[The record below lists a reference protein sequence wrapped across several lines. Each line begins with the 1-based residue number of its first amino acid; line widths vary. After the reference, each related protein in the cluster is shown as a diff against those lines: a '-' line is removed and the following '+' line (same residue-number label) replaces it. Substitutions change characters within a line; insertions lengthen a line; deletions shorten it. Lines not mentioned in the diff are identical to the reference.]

1 MIIAVKSNKMNEIND
16 IKKFAVKNARYF
28 LAAMAIIVIFFIS
41 RSFPAEIIT
50 SESCAGGNC
59 QAVLENPSLSKKNPS
74 FYVND
79 ALNSDDGRYFRLTF
93 LAKANKDA
101 ELSVKITNSFD
112 EEKSIKTL
120 KIGKSSVDLPQ
131 EILFSAEPKY
141 SDILFEKTDVND
153 GADIII
159 SDVRISKLEIN
170 SDAGFD
176 SLRPTIRG
184 SVDTNKI
191 DQKQTD
197 NSYVFNQLKES
208 DIILGQIFKPDAEYI
223 SGVALD
229 IDIIKQ
235 DNGGGKKYKFELREA
250 DYPGEVPEITSRV
263 LSSVDFTAENIER
276 FRQENGMFKFP
287 VFAKVDPQKYYFIG
301 INNNNVT
308 VDKFN
313 FLRLKGTAKSENYA
327 DGTIA
332 VKTKGKTY
340 SAVGDLYFITYQLDF
355 NGYKGE
361 KVPGGAVIE
370 DLGKQKGLY
379 IYKPLGGIY
388 DLADLEDYSSDIKYN
403 ENKEVLAGTI
413 ESGVGSFMLYQ
424 FNTFFP
430 ITRIKIS
437 GRQTDSGWDE
447 IAVSYSFDKTNWKE
461 IPENLMP
468 DPENPE
474 ENLQYFDY
482 SSNVFPMKE
491 KVYVKISPKETK
503 NKKSYGVSDFKIEA
517 DILMK

>member
-1 MIIAVKSNKMNEIND
+1 MDKINN
-16 IKKFAVKNARYF
+16 IRTFVAKNTRYF
-28 LAAMAIIVIFFIS
+28 LATAAIIAIFFIS
-41 RSFPAEIIT
+41 RSFPAKIIT

-59 QAVLENPSLSKKNPS
+59 QAVLENPSLTKKNPYY
-74 FYVND
+74 YVND
-79 ALNSDDGRYFRLTF
+79 ALNPNDGKYFRLTF

-101 ELSVKITNSFD
+101 GLSVGITNSFD
-112 EEKSIKTL
+112 EDENIKTL
-120 KIGKSSVDLPQ
+120 KIVKSSTDLPQ
-131 EILFSAEPKY
+131 EVLFSAEPKY
-141 SDILFEKTDVND
+141 SDILFEKTDVDD

-159 SDVRISKLEIN
+159 SDVRVSKLEVN
-170 SDAGFD
+170 SGADLG

-184 SVDTNKI
+184 SADTNKI

-197 NSYVFNQLKES
+197 SSYIFNQLKDS
-208 DIILGQIFKPDAEYI
+208 DIILGQIFKPNAEYI
-223 SGVALD
+223 SGVVLN

-250 DYPGEVPEITSRV
+250 DYSGEVPEITSRV

-276 FRQENGMFKFP
+276 FRQEDGTFKFP
-287 VFAKVDPQKYYFIG
+287 VFARVDPQKYYFIG

-313 FLRLKGTAKSENYA
+313 FLRLKGTAKSKNYA
-327 DGTIA
+327 NGTIA

-340 SAVGDLYFITYQLDF
+340 SAIGDLYFITYQFDF
-355 NGYKGE
+355 NKYKGE
-361 KVPGGAVIE
+361 KIPGGAIIE

-413 ESGVGSFMLYQ
+413 ESGVDSFMLYR
-424 FNTFFP
+424 FDAFFP

-437 GRQTDSGWDE
+437 GRQTDSGWNK
-447 IAVSYSFDKTNWKE
+447 IAVSYSFDKINWKE
-461 IPENLMP
+461 IPENFKP

-482 SSNVFPMKE
+482 LSSVFPARE
-491 KVYVKISPKETK
+491 KIYVKINPEEAED
-503 NKKSYGVSDFKIEA
+503 KKSYGISDFKIEA
-517 DILMK
+517 DLLMK